1 MSRKI
6 VILRQPEDS
15 AEMADA
21 VRAAGFEPLVEPVLD
36 IVHLAADYSGIDEQT
51 PLIFTSAHGVQAL
64 AAACD
69 GRANPVFAVGRNTA
83 DAAELA
89 GFTKIET
96 AAGTVE
102 DLAELLSSP
111 TYKTLI
117 SPIYVRAEHVSRDL
131 KEILVKNG
139 LKIHEFVNYKAVPA
153 QNLSLSLLQGLDRR
167 EINAVAF
174 FSGRG
179 AEVFAGLVEQYGRTV
194 RLKPVKAL
202 CISEHVVQSVS
213 VLPFHQALLA
223 ETPDRYGMIKLVES
237 LSVTKE

>member
-15 AEMADA
+15 TELADA

-64 AAACD
+64 AAAYA

-102 DLAELLSSP
+102 GLADLLSDP
-111 TYKTLI
+111 AHKALI
-117 SPIYVRAEHVSRDL
+117 SPVYIRAEHVSRDL
-131 KEILVKNG
+131 NGILAKNG
-139 LKIHEFVNYKAVPA
+139 IEIREIVGYQATPA
-153 QNLSLSLLQGLDRR
+153 QNLSLSLLQSLDKR

-179 AEVFAGLVEQYGRTV
+179 AEVFAELIEQYGRTV
-194 RLKPVKAL
+194 RLKPVRAL

-223 ETPDRYGMIKLVES
+223 ETPDRYGMMKLVES